1 MLELREASKRIAG
14 SGLRRAAPSV
24 AFAALAALAGQIA
37 CGRAP
42 APSVVSGAAA
52 PEPSPSPSPS
62 IGVNAGAGP
71 SRTGKWVSAYYVAY
85 HQSWYPPSAIAWD
98 GLTHLLVARVV
109 PNADGS
115 LNTTF
120 DVDATKGPA
129 LARTLVQLAHQH
141 GKKALLMVGGAGTR
155 EGFRS
160 AAAAPRRKS
169 FVHNLVTFAT
179 EYGFDG
185 FDLDWEPIDAGDH
198 EPLQALAQSLRAASP
213 GAMLTL
219 PVGWVGINNANV
231 GSFYG
236 EIAPLFEQINIMS
249 YGMAGPW
256 PGWQSWHSSALHGE
270 TPTTPTSVESA
281 VNAYIA
287 AGVPAAKL
295 GIGIATY
302 GACWSA
308 PSSGPKTSIES
319 ARIVADDNVM
329 TFDHIM
335 NDYLAPGCERWDA
348 TARASYLTFSAPHGP
363 QGCTFISYESPRS
376 ILEKGDYVKQ
386 RGLGGAMVWTVS
398 QGYRPSLPSGQRDP
412 LMDALAKGFL
422 R

>member
-1 MLELREASKRIAG
+1 MLELREASTRI
-14 SGLRRAAPSV
+14 SRSCRRPPACAVAVAAV
-24 AFAALAALAGQIA
+24 AALAGQIA

-42 APSVVSGAAA
+42 APWVMSGAAA
-52 PEPSPSPSPS
+52 PEPSPSV
-62 IGVNAGAGP
+62 GVNSGAP
-71 SRTGKWVSAYYVAY
+71 SRTGKWVSAYYVGY

-98 GLTHLLVARVV
+98 GLTHLLVARVA

-120 DVDATKGPA
+120 DIDAIKGPA
-129 LARTLVQLAHQH
+129 LARVLVHLAHQH
-141 GKKALLMVGGAGTR
+141 GKKALVMLGGAGTR
-155 EGFRS
+155 EGWKGAAASSHRS
-160 AAAAPRRKS
+160 A
-169 FVHNLVTFAT
+169 FVKNLVTFAA

-185 FDLDWEPIDAGDH
+185 FDLDWEPIEAGDQ
-198 EPLQALAQSLRAASP
+198 EDFKALAQALHAASP
-213 GAMLTL
+213 GTMLTL
-219 PVGWVGINNANV
+219 PVGWVGIHNANV

-236 EIAPLFEQINIMS
+236 EIAPLFDQINIMS
-249 YGMAGPW
+249 YGMAGAW

-270 TPTTPTSVESA
+270 SPTTPTSVDSA
-281 VNAYIA
+281 VSAYLA

-302 GACWSA
+302 GSCWSA
-308 PSSGPKTSIES
+308 PSAGPKTNVDG
-319 ARIVADDNVM
+319 ARVIADDNVM
-329 TFDHIM
+329 TFDRIM
-335 NDYLAPGCERWDA
+335 TDYDVPGCEHWDA

-363 QGCTFISYESPRS
+363 EGCTFVSYESPRS

-398 QGYRPSLPSGQRDP
+398 QGHRPSLPSGQRDP
-412 LMDALAKGFL
+412 LMDALAQGFL